1 MKAQSP
7 QFLSL
12 LLLVAATFYLL
23 PPASATPASASDH
36 RNTDFIRSVCNNTLY
51 PDVCYSSISRYAHAI
66 KQNPAVLSRVG
77 LALSHAVVR
86 GAATSLSGLSGQAK
100 GRAADAIS
108 DCISMLGDASDQISE
123 SLGQLRQITAG
134 KGGDF
139 KFAMDT
145 VVTHMSAALTNEDT
159 CIDGFEE
166 EPKDLV
172 KKKVVD
178 IVTEA
183 EKFTSIALAFVN
195 YYANKGSP

>member
-1 MKAQSP
+1 MKAQSS
-7 QFLSL
+7 QLLSL
-12 LLLVAATFYLL
+12 LLLIAATFHLL
-23 PPASATPASASDH
+23 PPSSAARASASNH
-36 RNTDFIRSVCNNTLY
+36 GNTDFIRSVCNNTVY
-51 PDVCYSSISRYAHAI
+51 PDVCNSHISRYAHAI
-66 KQNPAVLSRVG
+66 KQNPAALSRVG
-77 LALSHAVVR
+77 VALSHSVVR

-100 GRAADAIS
+100 GRAAHAIS
-108 DCISMLGDASDQISE
+108 DCISTLGEASDQISE

-145 VVTHMSAALTNEDT
+145 VLTRMSAALTNEDT

-172 KKKVVD
+172 KKVVD

-195 YYANKGSP
+195 YYAKKGSP